1 MNLTHSQ
8 AFLTMSKLTGEE
20 LAKRRKQVEG
30 TATFGLILIC
40 VALVSPFTNSGNHE
54 YLSVFRWIYG
64 AGAAIYLTARLVDCT
79 DPKDSPRLKRLRRME
94 FWAGVSFGLA
104 TAFWFI
110 GMHRFNNDPYI
121 GAFAVLQNTIMFT
134 LIGALIQIIASW
146 LIYSQTK
153 KETQNRNNT

>member
-1 MNLTHSQ
+1 
-8 AFLTMSKLTGEE
+8 MSAKLTGAE
-20 LAKRRKQVEG
+20 LEKRRKQVEG

-40 VALVSPFTNSGNHE
+40 VALVAPFTSPTSME
-54 YLSVFRWIYG
+54 YLNVFRWIYG
-64 AGAAIYLTARLVDCT
+64 SGALIYLVARLVDIS

-110 GMHRFNNDPYI
+110 GQHRLGEYA
-121 GAFAVLQNTIMFT
+121 GALAVLQNTIMFT
-134 LIGALIQIIASW
+134 LVGALIQIVASW

-153 KETQNRNNT
+153 KEIRGGKE

>member
-1 MNLTHSQ
+1 MT
-8 AFLTMSKLTGEE
+8 KLTGAALE
-20 LAKRRKQVEG
+20 KRRKQVEA

-40 VALVSPFTNSGNHE
+40 VALVGPFTNPTSSE

-64 AGAAIYLTARLVDCT
+64 AGAIIYLIARVVDIS
-79 DPKDSPRLKRLRRME
+79 DPMDSPRLKRLRRME

-110 GMHRFNNDPYI
+110 GQHRHHDNPYA
-121 GAFAVLQNTIMFT
+121 GALAILWNTIMFT
-134 LIGALIQIIASW
+134 LIGALIQIVASW

-153 KETQNRNNT
+153 KDNRDRGNKN

>member
-1 MNLTHSQ
+1 M
-8 AFLTMSKLTGEE
+8 ASKLTGAE
-20 LAKRRKQVEG
+20 LEKRRKQVEA

-40 VALVSPFTNSGNHE
+40 VALVAPFTSPANFD

-64 AGAAIYLTARLVDCT
+64 SGALIYLIARAVDIS
-79 DPKDSPRLKRLRRME
+79 DPQESVRLKRLRRME

-110 GMHRFNNDPYI
+110 GMHRYHNDPYI
-121 GAFAVLQNTIMFT
+121 GALAVLWNTIMFT
-134 LIGALIQIIASW
+134 LVGALIQIVATW

-153 KETQNRNNT
+153 KDINNKK